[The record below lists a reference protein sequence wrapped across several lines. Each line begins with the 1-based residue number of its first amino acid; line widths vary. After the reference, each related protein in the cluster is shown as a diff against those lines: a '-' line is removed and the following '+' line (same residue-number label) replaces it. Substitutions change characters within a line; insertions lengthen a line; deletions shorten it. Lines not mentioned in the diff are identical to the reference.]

1 MELQRC
7 AVYRESLSV
16 KNLSRLA
23 NTCNQIRNL
32 CKNGAFKQ
40 TEHTTIMEYLGR
52 RAERFRRN
60 GRLQGEE
67 MEEII
72 SELKGAEEGFT
83 SRNKEDGACV
93 AEHVAVQ

>member
-1 MELQRC
+1 
-7 AVYRESLSV
+7 
-16 KNLSRLA
+16 
-23 NTCNQIRNL
+23 
-32 CKNGAFKQ
+32 
-40 TEHTTIMEYLGR
+40 MEYLGR